1 MEIDLHLDRR
11 YVLSSLALLLLV
23 SLAVVGS
30 QVTPSATG
38 GPQILTPERWL
49 AVRLARQARE
59 EAARLS
65 RDLQDLQAL
74 MAERPDPVEAMLM
87 AQRIYARHRDGTTA
101 TAMARRTLI
110 EAARQVAL
118 YAAGGVDRVQ
128 VISAINQAQA
138 RLESVTP

>member
-59 EAARLS
+59 ETARLS